1 MWVRR
6 KHEHH
11 HQHRHTTPPT
21 HTTHHKQHNTTQ
33 QGLKVV
39 PCGQARAM
47 MEVARTGMRHRRVG
61 AHQLN
66 MESSRSHA
74 IMTVYVDA
82 TPTGALSAVC
92 VVCCVCVC

>member
-1 MWVRR
+1 
-6 KHEHH
+6 
-11 HQHRHTTPPT
+11 
-21 HTTHHKQHNTTQ
+21 
-33 QGLKVV
+33 
-39 PCGQARAM
+39 M